1 MQNLFRRFEL
11 NCRYCDKVI
20 IDYEKITIQ
29 NVSGTKRVFHTNCFF
44 KAIGT
49 DVEVSKMMLREN
61 R

>member
-1 MQNLFRRFEL
+1 M

-29 NVSGTKRVFHTNCFF
+29 NVRGLKRVFHTNCFF